1 MSVRLER
8 GAFGALVLLALF
20 FPFEF
25 VKSPWRPTSWLTVT
39 NLEVL
44 LWLALGLWGIAALA
58 RGRVAWPRPLTWGL
72 LLWLVVGLISAWL
85 APSHRLDALKFMART
100 TQAVLLGLATYDLA
114 HTPARRAR
122 LFAGLALAGVVV
134 GGLGLGEAL
143 PWPALDEWL
152 LRFKHAPTR
161 VGELV
166 RVSSTL
172 VYATIASMVLE
183 LAAPLV
189 LAWVALWRGPRLGRG
204 LWALGAGVVLTAQVL
219 TLTRAGYVALLVAL
233 LWLMGMAWWAR
244 LRGLRLAA
252 LGGLVWM
259 LGIVVALAWA
269 NPILGLRLRGE
280 SDRVWYQARYAAPP
294 TVTVQAGQVVTVT
307 VQVRNEGVRTWT
319 PEGEFAFALSYHLSR
334 EDGTSVSYDGLRS
347 PLPRPVAPGE
357 EVQVQARIQAPPDA
371 GRYRVEWDMVQ
382 EAVTWFSWKGTPPAI
397 TWLEVA
403 PAATPPPVVLPP
415 TGPPRDVRLTVPAPG
430 RLTLWRA
437 GWRMVQAHPLLGV
450 GPDNFRLV
458 YGRYAGVA
466 EWDRAIHANSIY
478 VEWLADTGVLGFG
491 AFLLSLGCLGW
502 HVGRGL
508 RRVNRLASRE
518 RGWLLA
524 GSAVLVVWFVHGVLD
539 SFYEFLPTLIPFWMV
554 VGLSVR
560 LGDEA
565 GEGQE
570 IPCGSAST

>member
-1 MSVRLER
+1 MRARLEQ
-8 GAFGALVLLALF
+8 GAFGALVLLALL

-39 NLEVL
+39 NLEAL
-44 LWLALGLWGIAALA
+44 LWLALGLWGLAALV

-72 LLWLVVGLISAWL
+72 LLWLGVGLVSAWL
-85 APSHRLDALKFMART
+85 APSNRLDALKFVART
-100 TQAVLLGLATYDLA
+100 AQAVLLGLATYDLA
-114 HTPARRAR
+114 HTPARRAK
-122 LFAGLALAGVVV
+122 LFAGLAVAGIAV

-183 LAAPLV
+183 LAAPLI
-189 LAWVALWRGPRLGRG
+189 LAWVAVWRGPFLGRA
-204 LWALGAGVVLTAQVL
+204 LWALGATVVLTAQVL

-233 LWLMGMAWWAR
+233 LWLVGTAWRAR
-244 LRGLRLAA
+244 LPGLRLAA
-252 LGGLVWM
+252 LGGVVWM
-259 LGIVVALAWA
+259 LGIVVVLAWA
-269 NPILGLRLRGE
+269 HPILGLRLRGE
-280 SDRVWYQARYAAPP
+280 SDRVWYQARYSAPS
-294 TVTVQAGQVVTVT
+294 TATAQAGQVVTVT

-319 PEGEFAFALSYHLSR
+319 PEGEFGFALSYHLFQG
-334 EDGTSVSYDGLRS
+334 DGTPVTYDGLRS

-357 EVQVQARIQAPPDA
+357 EVQVRARIQAPPEA

-403 PAATPPPVVLPP
+403 PAPAPPPVALPP
-415 TGPPRDVRLTVPAPG
+415 TRPPQDVRLTVPAPG

-458 YGRYAGVA
+458 YGRYAGVG

-478 VEWLADTGVLGFG
+478 VEWLADTGVLGFA
-491 AFLLSLGCLGW
+491 AFLLSLAFLAW

-508 RRVNRLASRE
+508 QRVDALARQE
-518 RGWLLA
+518 RSWLLA

-560 LGDEA
+560 LGDETVEDK
-565 GEGQE
+565 G